1 MKKKDE
7 FVPIKAAGGIV
18 WRIFN
23 EKPQVLMIYRRDV
36 WDLPKGKIDKGEKKK
51 ECAIREVSEETG
63 STPPIIN
70 KKIGTTTHRYTD
82 EWGSFRKK
90 THWYAMQSTA
100 KKFTPQAS
108 EDIEKVCWI
117 DIGRAIEIA
126 GYDNLKKILKL
137 FKAWLENEP
146 SLSKPVN

>member
-18 WRIFN
+18 WRIFK
-23 EKPQVLMIYRRDV
+23 EKPEVLMIYRCDV

-63 STPPIIN
+63 SIPPIIN
-70 KKIGTTTHRYTD
+70 KKIGTTKHSYTD
-82 EWGSFRKK
+82 EWGSFKKK
-90 THWYAMQSTA
+90 TYWYAMQSTA

-117 DIGRAIEIA
+117 DLDRAIEIA

-137 FKAWLENEP
+137 FKEWLENESSLNRP
-146 SLSKPVN
+146 S